1 MASILD
7 YLNPVQQEAVTFN
20 KGPLLILAGAG
31 SGKTRVL
38 THRAAWLIQ
47 EKGTL
52 PEEMILLTFTNRAA
66 SEMKERIIKLLGEK
80 NHPPF
85 AGTFHS
91 FCAKVLRSD
100 GHHIGIQP
108 SFTIYDE
115 QDSQEAIKMIIQ
127 KLDLPSSFR
136 PQTILSAI
144 SGAKNELVDPFQYSE
159 FAQSPWQKKVAQIYL
174 NYQKMLEEAQT
185 VDFDDLLTYIV
196 KLFRSQTEVLEKYQ
210 RQYRFILVDEWQDT
224 NRAQYQITKMLASK
238 HRDLTV
244 VGDASQCLLPDARIQ
259 TPTGIK
265 LIKDIQKNDLVV
277 AAAGRGNI
285 HTVSVKCIKVS
296 QYNGK
301 IFVIKTKSGKVIKAT
316 PNHIFFARLSKSTNS
331 YYVYLMYRR
340 DKGYRIGITQG
351 TRTTIKGKFETG
363 LLARSNQESADKMWV
378 LKVCKNRAE
387 ANFWE
392 QWFVVTYGIP
402 SMVFSTGG
410 RKMAITQ
417 AHIDQLYQSIN
428 TKERVQQLFSNFSLF
443 EDYPH
448 HRPKG
453 LASRI
458 SPDRQIIY
466 FTLFSDKRPSKRSPW
481 CGHRVSINTS
491 HMPLKQK
498 LADFRRY
505 IRGGNRNTWRIE
517 NCYWSYESA
526 LNLAEQVS
534 QAGGGLPINHSAFI
548 IEGRKFLFTPASHL
562 RETMEVGII
571 KNDKIV
577 TDKIV
582 SVKQELYNGNVY
594 DIDVDTL
601 HNYVAN
607 GVVVHNSIYSW
618 RGANYRN
625 LEYLTRD
632 FPDIKVINLEQNYR
646 STGTIL
652 DAAFGVISKNTRH
665 PVLRLW
671 TKNKR
676 GERLTL
682 YQAANE
688 MEEAQFIVQ
697 EVEKLVLEKKTS
709 YHNIAVL
716 YRTNAQSRVIE
727 EAFLHA
733 GIPYAMVGGTKFYD
747 RREIKDVLAY
757 LRLTANAQDLVSRK
771 RIEKLGKGRLLKFDK
786 FLESQKNIEVE
797 EITTLVLQDKIIDA
811 TGYLD
816 LYDPDDPEDAA
827 RLENIKELHSVAT
840 EFPNLIEF
848 LENVALIENQP
859 DRTKTNHNSV
869 TLMTA
874 HAAKGLEFDIVFI
887 VGLEEG
893 IFPHARSLENEEEIE
908 EERRLC
914 YVGITRAKHKLYL
927 TFCSKRMIFGQ
938 RTNNLPS
945 RFLSDIP
952 QALLEEVQTPINK
965 QNWSWIDEAN
975 HYYEE

>member
-244 VGDASQCLLPDARIQ
+244 VGDASQ
-259 TPTGIK
+259 
-265 LIKDIQKNDLVV
+265 
-277 AAAGRGNI
+277 
-285 HTVSVKCIKVS
+285 
-296 QYNGK
+296 
-301 IFVIKTKSGKVIKAT
+301 
-316 PNHIFFARLSKSTNS
+316 
-331 YYVYLMYRR
+331 
-340 DKGYRIGITQG
+340 
-351 TRTTIKGKFETG
+351 
-363 LLARSNQESADKMWV
+363 
-378 LKVCKNRAE
+378 
-387 ANFWE
+387 
-392 QWFVVTYGIP
+392 
-402 SMVFSTGG
+402 
-410 RKMAITQ
+410 
-417 AHIDQLYQSIN
+417 
-428 TKERVQQLFSNFSLF
+428 
-443 EDYPH
+443 
-448 HRPKG
+448 
-453 LASRI
+453 
-458 SPDRQIIY
+458 
-466 FTLFSDKRPSKRSPW
+466 
-481 CGHRVSINTS
+481 
-491 HMPLKQK
+491 
-498 LADFRRY
+498 
-505 IRGGNRNTWRIE
+505 
-517 NCYWSYESA
+517 
-526 LNLAEQVS
+526 
-534 QAGGGLPINHSAFI
+534 
-548 IEGRKFLFTPASHL
+548 
-562 RETMEVGII
+562 
-571 KNDKIV
+571 
-577 TDKIV
+577 
-582 SVKQELYNGNVY
+582 
-594 DIDVDTL
+594 
-601 HNYVAN
+601 
-607 GVVVHNSIYSW
+607 SIYSW

-632 FPDIKVINLEQNYR
+632 FPGIKVINLEQNYR
-646 STGTIL
+646 STQNVL

-665 PVLRLW
+665 PILHLW
-671 TKNKR
+671 TENNR

-682 YQAANE
+682 HQATNE
-688 MEEAQFIVQ
+688 IEESRFVVQ
-697 EVEKLVLEKKTS
+697 EVEKLVLSKKTS
-709 YHNIAVL
+709 YHSIAIL

-733 GIPYAMVGGTKFYD
+733 GIQYTMVGGTKFYS
-747 RREIKDVLAY
+747 RKEIKDVLAY
-757 LRLTANAQDLVSRK
+757 LRLIANSRDTVSR
-771 RIEKLGKGRLLKFDK
+771 RRAEKIGKTRLSKFDQM
-786 FLESQKNIEVE
+786 FPQENTSE
-797 EITTLVLQDKIIDA
+797 TTLELLDKVFEV
-811 TGYLD
+811 TGYLN
-816 LYDPDDPEDAA
+816 LYDPDNTEDQT
-827 RLENIKELHSVAT
+827 RLENIKELRSVAA
-840 EFPNLIEF
+840 EFPNLHNF
-848 LENVALIENQP
+848 LENVALLEDQP
-859 DRTKTNHNSV
+859 NRNKTSYNSV